1 MRIGLPG
8 GGATVDKII
17 RQAERAEADGFASL
31 WYASAVAG
39 DPLVAMA
46 LAGRAT
52 SRIELGTAVLQTYA
66 CHPVLQATRAA
77 AVVAAIGAPGRFTL
91 GVGPSHQ
98 PVVEGMLG
106 TPYDRPGRHTEE
118 YVAVLAPLL
127 RGEQVSVTGEDFRVQ
142 AGPPALVDGVEI
154 PVLVSA
160 LAPRLLRVA
169 GQQTA
174 GTILWMGNA
183 RAVEQHVAPASARP
197 RPTPAGPSLGSW
209 PACRSRCTTMSPRR
223 VPWPPGS
230 SRRTAPCPTTSASW
244 PTVGWPGRRR
254 RRSWGTSPA
263 SPPRSRRCSTRA
275 RPTCGRRRSP
285 SATIAPRSGAHP
297 CRPEGAGQRLTG
309 AALSGAS
316 SSVPA
321 QAGVDAFVALV
332 VARGRRVEVV
342 PAPSVTRVGMW
353 SLASTDS
360 SHVSST
366 GAPRPARQKETSA
379 KAAGTRTPESFPS
392 VWLVMNAD
400 FSARTM

>member
-8 GGATVDKII
+8 GGGTVEKII

-52 SRIELGTAVLQTYA
+52 SGIELGTAVLQTYA

-77 AVVAAIGAPGRFTL
+77 AVVAAIGGPGRFTL

-118 YVAVLAPLL
+118 YVAILAPLL
-127 RGEQVSVTGEDFRVQ
+127 RGEPVSVTGEDFRVQ

-183 RAVEQHVAPASARP
+183 RAVEQHVAPRIRKAAADAGRPEPRIVAGLPVAVHDDVAEARSVAARQFAAYGTLP
-197 RPTPAGPSLGSW
+197 NYQRILAHGGVAGPAEAAIVGDE
-209 PACRSRCTTMSPRR
+209 
-223 VPWPPGS
+223 S
-230 SRRTAPCPTTSASW
+230 SVAAQIGALFDAGATDVWAAPFP
-244 PTVGWPGRRR
+244 VGDDR
-254 RRSWGTSPA
+254 PA
-263 SPPRSRRCSTRA
+263 SRARTRA
-275 RPTCGRRRSP
+275 VLK
-285 SATIAPRSGAHP
+285 
-297 CRPEGAGQRLTG
+297 E
-309 AALSGAS
+309 
-316 SSVPA
+316 
-321 QAGVDAFVALV
+321 
-332 VARGRRVEVV
+332 
-342 PAPSVTRVGMW
+342 
-353 SLASTDS
+353 LAN
-360 SHVSST
+360 
-366 GAPRPARQKETSA
+366 G
-379 KAAGTRTPESFPS
+379 
-392 VWLVMNAD
+392 
-400 FSARTM
+400 